1 METYLLVFKK
11 FVNFLVFDPQKSK
24 FVIFQANISRSRLS
38 QTLLKLRLSCL
49 VSFSW
54 SLENQKAT
62 TKKKKNSVSIKL
74 RYLTAQVILYSIVQ
88 KNFQKNILNF

>member
-24 FVIFQANISRSRLS
+24 FVIFRANISRSWLS

-54 SLENQKAT
+54 NLENQKAT
-62 TKKKKNSVSIKL
+62 TKKTKNSVSIKL
-74 RYLTAQVILYSIVQ
+74 RYLTVQVILYSIVQ

>member
-54 SLENQKAT
+54 NLENQKAT
-62 TKKKKNSVSIKL
+62 TKKTKNSVSIKL
-74 RYLTAQVILYSIVQ
+74 RYLTVQVILYSIVQ